1 MFTFI
6 TPNCCFM
13 ISVIVLICI
22 IVQTAVSI
30 YLLNVSGVKDNFDKN
45 IYKLLFILLC
55 HLSIKFFILAVLK
68 NEFLYGKIASG
79 FGLCYGPLLYVT
91 ALSFTG
97 KKTSAKQSSLH
108 FFSFLLFSVVYLSLI
123 VARSLKVVDPEFI
136 IAYTTYYKWLVVT
149 SLICYPVATI
159 MHLRAHGAGLDTN
172 KKSLLNNIAY
182 IFVFGILFGMS
193 LIIIHTFEMQSVD
206 LDIRIA
212 PYLCFSLIPVA
223 ILKYKLT
230 QRFSVVLP
238 AREDVRVVPAVE
250 EQQHAEAIERQP
262 EKRYLKSAL
271 DEKMMDDYESKLKK
285 YMLQSKVYLD
295 TELSLDDL
303 AHKIKIP
310 KHHITQ
316 LLNDRVHKNFY
327 SFINEYRIEEAMQK
341 LRDPEVDVNMLS
353 LAFDCG
359 FNSKSSFN
367 SYFKK
372 LAGVTP
378 SAYRKKML
386 VCV

>member
-1 MFTFI
+1 ML
-6 TPNCCFM
+6 
-13 ISVIVLICI
+13 SVIVLICI
-22 IVQTAVSI
+22 IVQTAISI
-30 YLLNVSGVKDNFDKN
+30 YLLNVSGVKDDFDKN

-55 HLSIKFFILAVLK
+55 HLSTKFFILAVLK

-97 KKTSAKQSSLH
+97 KKISAKQSSIH
-108 FFSFLLFSVVYLSLI
+108 FFPFLLFSIVYLSLLL
-123 VARSLKVVDPEFI
+123 ARSLEAVSPDFI
-136 IAYTTYYKWLVVT
+136 ITYTNYYKWLVVA
-149 SLICYPVATI
+149 SLICYPVVTI
-159 MHLRAHGAGLDTN
+159 LHLRANSASLDAN
-172 KKSLLNNIAY
+172 KKALLNNMAY
-182 IFVFGILFGMS
+182 IFAFGILFGVS
-193 LIIIHTFEMQSVD
+193 LVIIHTFEMQSVD

-212 PYLCFSLIPVA
+212 PYLCFAMIPIV

-230 QRFSVVLP
+230 QRFNVAVPPKEEVKTVPVV
-238 AREDVRVVPAVE
+238 ED
-250 EQQHAEAIERQP
+250 QQHAEVIEKQP

-271 DEKMMDDYESKLKK
+271 DERMMDDYEAKLKK

-327 SFINEYRIEEAMQK
+327 SFINEYRIEEAMKK
-341 LRDPEVDVNMLS
+341 LRDADVDVNMLS

-378 SAYRKKML
+378 SAYRKEY
-386 VCV
+386 VVQNA

>member
-1 MFTFI
+1 
-6 TPNCCFM
+6 
-13 ISVIVLICI
+13 
-22 IVQTAVSI
+22 
-30 YLLNVSGVKDNFDKN
+30 
-45 IYKLLFILLC
+45 
-55 HLSIKFFILAVLK
+55 
-68 NEFLYGKIASG
+68 
-79 FGLCYGPLLYVT
+79 
-91 ALSFTG
+91 
-97 KKTSAKQSSLH
+97 
-108 FFSFLLFSVVYLSLI
+108 VV
-123 VARSLKVVDPEFI
+123 A
-136 IAYTTYYKWLVVT
+136 A

-159 MHLRAHGAGLDTN
+159 LRLKCHGKDLDAN
-172 KKSLLNNIAY
+172 KKSLLNTIAY
-182 IFVFGILFGMS
+182 ILAFGILFGIT
-193 LIIIHTFEMQSVD
+193 LIIVHTFELQSTE

-212 PYLCFSLIPVA
+212 PYICFALIPIA
-223 ILKYKLT
+223 ILKYKLS
-230 QRFSVVLP
+230 QKFSVAP
-238 AREDVRVVPAVE
+238 AAREETALAAVIVEE
-250 EQQHAEAIERQP
+250 EQQHLHHEVIEKQP

-271 DEKMMDDYESKLKK
+271 DETMMDEYEAKLKK
-285 YMLQSKVYLD
+285 YMQQSKVYLD

-372 LAGVTP
+372 ITGVTP
-378 SAYRKKML
+378 SAYRKSML
-386 VCV
+386 VCA

>member
-1 MFTFI
+1 
-6 TPNCCFM
+6 
-13 ISVIVLICI
+13 
-22 IVQTAVSI
+22 
-30 YLLNVSGVKDNFDKN
+30 
-45 IYKLLFILLC
+45 
-55 HLSIKFFILAVLK
+55 
-68 NEFLYGKIASG
+68 LYI
-79 FGLCYGPLLYVT
+79 T

-97 KKTSAKQSSLH
+97 KKISARQSSLH
-108 FFSFLLFSVVYLSLI
+108 FLPFLLFSIVYLSLL
-123 VARSLKVVDPEFI
+123 VARSTKVVSPDFVI
-136 IAYTTYYKWLVVT
+136 TYTTYYKWLVIA
-149 SLICYPVATI
+149 SLISYPVATI
-159 MHLRAHGAGLDTN
+159 RHLKLHSADLDVN

-182 IFVFGILFGMS
+182 ILVLGILFGIT
-193 LIIIHTFEMQSVD
+193 LIIVHTFELQSTEF
-206 LDIRIA
+206 DIRIV
-212 PYLCFSLIPVA
+212 PYLCFALIPIA

-230 QRFSVVLP
+230 QRFSVIVPVKEEVKPEP
-238 AREDVRVVPAVE
+238 AEEVQQSEVVE
-250 EQQHAEAIERQP
+250 KQP

-271 DEKMMDDYESKLKK
+271 DEKMMDEYEAKLTK

-327 SFINEYRIEEAMQK
+327 SFINEYRIEEAMKK
-341 LRDPEVDVNMLS
+341 LRDPDVDVNMLS

-372 LAGVTP
+372 ITGVTP
-378 SAYRKKML
+378 SAYRKSVL
-386 VCV
+386 VCA

>member
-1 MFTFI
+1 
-6 TPNCCFM
+6 M

-22 IVQTAVSI
+22 IVQTAISI
-30 YLLNVSGVKDNFDKN
+30 YLLNVSGVKDDFDKN

-55 HLSIKFFILAVLK
+55 HLSIKCFILAVMK

-79 FGLCYGPLLYVT
+79 FGLCYGPLLYIT

-97 KKTSAKQSSLH
+97 KKVSAKQSSMH
-108 FFSFLLFSVVYLSLI
+108 FFPFLLFSIFYLSLMI
-123 VARSLKVVDPEFI
+123 GRSLNVVSPEFI
-136 IAYTTYYKWLVVT
+136 ITYTTYYKWLVT
-149 SLICYPVATI
+149 ASLISYPVATI
-159 MHLRAHGAGLDTN
+159 RHLNVRGASLDAN
-172 KKSLLNNIAY
+172 KKSLLNSIAY
-182 IFVFGILFGMS
+182 ILAFGILFGIF
-193 LIIIHTFEMQSVD
+193 LIILHTFELRSTD

-212 PYLCFSLIPVA
+212 PYICFALIPIA
-223 ILKYKLT
+223 ILKYKLA
-230 QRFSVVLP
+230 QRFSVAVP
-238 AREDVRVVPAVE
+238 EKQDTEPVVEKQP
-250 EQQHAEAIERQP
+250 QAEVAEKLP

-271 DEKMMDDYESKLKK
+271 DEKMMDEYEVKLIK

-316 LLNDRVHKNFY
+316 LLNDRLLKNFY

-341 LRDPEVDVNMLS
+341 LRDPDVDVNMLS

-367 SYFKK
+367 TYFKK
-372 LAGVTP
+372 ITGVTP

-386 VCV
+386 VCA